1 MMSLPEPVL
10 EASGLIFAYEGGQHL
25 VTPDLELARAIQR
38 DPRMEAI
45 YTRYLTGWRDRF
57 GDTVGCLACV
67 DVFNAAEGT
76 EADLTLFWN
85 GGV

>member
-1 MMSLPEPVL
+1 MLGSTRLFPGDIGHEPAL
-10 EASGLIFAYEGGQHL
+10 TPRERPAPRCPICGGETWEL
-25 VTPDLELARAIQR
+25 V
-38 DPRMEAI
+38 
-45 YTRYLTGWRDRF
+45 RDRF